1 MKMTIPLSLML
12 LLLISGCKGNK
23 QSTDDLV
30 WVDVTANYPL
40 KERMLQDFLDVEQ
53 AVKKEYDFAADTG
66 FPGTDLVYDTEEK
79 ALFRYAVYN
88 ADFSTKE
95 TLNLA
100 KGITPINKEIA
111 FIQKLDAA
119 DLVEA
124 YEKGQLKG
132 PLKQIAAGLNEESNP
147 VIMVAKNRRH

>member
-12 LLLISGCKGNK
+12 LLLISGCRGNK

-30 WVDVTANYPL
+30 RVDVTADYPL
-40 KERMLQDFLDVEQ
+40 KELVLQDFLDVEQ

-66 FPGTDLVYDTEEK
+66 FPETDLVYDTQEK

-88 ADFSTKE
+88 TDYSAKQPLS
-95 TLNLA
+95 LA
-100 KGITPINKEIA
+100 KGVTPINKEIS
-111 FIQKLDAA
+111 FMQKLEAA

-132 PLKQIAAGLNEESNP
+132 HLKEIAAGLNEESNP
-147 VIMVAKNRRH
+147 VIMVAKNR

>member
-12 LLLISGCKGNK
+12 LLLISGCRGNK

-30 WVDVTANYPL
+30 RVDVTADYPL
-40 KERMLQDFLDVEQ
+40 KELVLQDFLDVEQ

-66 FPGTDLVYDTEEK
+66 FPETDLVYDTKEK
-79 ALFRYAVYN
+79 ALFRYIVYN

-95 TLNLA
+95 ALNLA
-100 KGITPINKEIA
+100 KGITPVNKEIS
-111 FIQKLDAA
+111 FMQKLEAA

-132 PLKQIAAGLNEESNP
+132 HLKEIAAGLNEESNP
-147 VIMVAKNRRH
+147 VIMVAKNR